1 MMSLKSPKYLFTHLS
16 NAGGP
21 LDKPKGM
28 RIQSYNTQGVVEG
41 VMDYIAFPY
50 NFS

>member
-21 LDKPKGM
+21 LDKPKSM

-41 VMDYIAFPY
+41 VMDYIASPY